1 MQEIT
6 QGSVQTGALYFLT
19 SHYNKH
25 IKDIFH
31 SQKIT
36 DDLYLHKGFT

>member
-19 SHYNKH
+19 IHYNKH
-25 IKDIFH
+25 CNKSNLF
-31 SQKIT
+31 
-36 DDLYLHKGFT
+36 